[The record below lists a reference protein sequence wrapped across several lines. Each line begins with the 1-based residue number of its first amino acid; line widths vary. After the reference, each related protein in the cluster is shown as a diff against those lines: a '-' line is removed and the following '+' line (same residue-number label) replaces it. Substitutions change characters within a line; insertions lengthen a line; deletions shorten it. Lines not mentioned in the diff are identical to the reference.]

1 MMTELCSELNNYFD
15 RDQPK
20 ALGCA
25 IHIAGGHITM
35 PEGIEIKNG
44 QYYRII
50 GSVFNDGV
58 HQYKAGQ
65 ADASLVD
72 EDCTCSLWLM
82 AVPQE
87 VVKLA
92 ADIATWQTQ
101 YGAQAVSP
109 FTSEN
114 LSASSYSYTKGT
126 FSGNG
131 AGMAIWQNVFGARL
145 AKWRKTRP

>member
-15 RDQPK
+15 RDQQK
-20 ALGCA
+20 VHGCD
-25 IHIAGGHITM
+25 ITIADGHITL
-35 PEGIEIKNG
+35 PDGIEIKNG

-58 HQYKAGQ
+58 HQYTAEQ
-65 ADASLVD
+65 TDDSLVD
-72 EDCTCSLWLM
+72 EECICSLWLM

-92 ADIATWQTQ
+92 ADIKAWEAK
-101 YGAQAVSP
+101 YGAQAMSP

-114 LSASSYSYTKGT
+114 LSASSYSYSKGT

-131 AGMAIWQNVFGARL
+131 SGMAIWQNVFGARL

>member
-15 RDQPK
+15 RDQQK
-20 ALGCA
+20 MLG
-25 IHIAGGHITM
+25 IDVHIADGNINFPSELG
-35 PEGIEIKNG
+35 IKNG

-58 HQYKAGQ
+58 HQYKAGE

-72 EDCTCSLWLM
+72 EDCICSIWLM

-87 VVKLA
+87 VLKLA
-92 ADIATWQTQ
+92 DDIKAWQNKF
-101 YGAQAVSP
+101 GEQANSP

-131 AGMAIWQNVFGARL
+131 AGQAIWQNVFGKRL
-145 AKWRKTRP
+145 SKWRKTRP